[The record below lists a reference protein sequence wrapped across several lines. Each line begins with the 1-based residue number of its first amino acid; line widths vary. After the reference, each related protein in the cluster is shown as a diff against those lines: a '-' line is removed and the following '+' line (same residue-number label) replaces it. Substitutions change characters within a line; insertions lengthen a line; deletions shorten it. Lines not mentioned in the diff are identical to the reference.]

1 VVGLRRGR
9 RCAEGDY
16 VNTNADQLSVPSA
29 GFSRNATGFFTAVD
43 DSMVKVLGWRP
54 DQLVGRASTE
64 FLHPEDQASGIASWF
79 AMLAAPG
86 DNRVWRG
93 RYQGADGSWKW
104 VETVNVNCLDDLQQ
118 PVVLTTMTLVTVE
131 QVSLEEEIRARK
143 QLISRLSDALPVGLF
158 QIDTDR
164 RVSFTNDRFHS
175 IVGCPRAATADAQ
188 FMTVVPGDRAR
199 LDAMLTAVLADQAV
213 DDIDIHLRL
222 PAGGPDVPTAVE
234 RVGVLALRPLTDRAG
249 TVTGAI
255 GCLSDITD
263 RVQLQRELET
273 RASIDALTSCL
284 NRAAALDLLE
294 ASLVRSGYHGAGT
307 AIMFVDLDRFKEVND
322 RHGHAAGDQVLQ
334 IAARR
339 LAATVRD
346 DDRVGRIGGD
356 EFLVICPNVE
366 NPTTALE
373 LGYRLAGAVT
383 ADIVIGKDTV
393 ELRAS
398 VGVAWTDQPLAAD
411 AFVAQADA
419 AMYQSKQTQESAARL
434 WNPAPIP
441 LTVAARQP

>member
-1 VVGLRRGR
+1 VSN
-9 RCAEGDY
+9 D
-16 VNTNADQLSVPSA
+16 ADQLPAASA
-29 GFSRNATGFFTAVD
+29 GFARDATGFITAVD
-43 DSMVKVLGWRP
+43 DSMVNVLGWRP

-64 FLHPEDQASGIASWF
+64 FLHPEDQASGIAAWF
-79 AMLAAPG
+79 AMLTAPG
-86 DNRVWRG
+86 DTRVWRG

-104 VETVNVNCLDDLQQ
+104 VETVNVNRLDDPHE
-118 PVVLTTMTLVTVE
+118 PVVSSTMTLVTGE
-131 QVSLEEEIRARK
+131 QVGLEEELRART

-158 QIDTDR
+158 QIDSHR
-164 RVSFTNDRFHS
+164 RISFTNDRFHT
-175 IVGCPRAATADAQ
+175 IVGCPRAATTDAQ
-188 FMTVVPGDRAR
+188 FLTVVPADRAR
-199 LDAMLTAVLADQAV
+199 LEAMLTSVLADQAV
-213 DDIDIHLRL
+213 DDIDIHFRF
-222 PAGGPDVPTAVE
+222 PPGTPDAPTTAE
-234 RVGVLALRPLTDRAG
+234 RVGVLAVRPLTDSAG

-255 GCLSDITD
+255 GCLSDVTD

-284 NRAAALDLLE
+284 NRGATLDLLE
-294 ASLVRSGYHGAGT
+294 VSLTRSGYRGVGT

-322 RHGHAAGDQVLQ
+322 RFGHAAGDQVLQ

-339 LAATVRD
+339 LAAVSRE

-366 NPTTALE
+366 NRTTALE
-373 LGYRLAGAVT
+373 LGQRLSRAVT
-383 ADIVIGKDTV
+383 ANIVIGNQAV

-419 AMYQSKQTQESAARL
+419 AMYESKQTPEPTARL
-434 WNPAPIP
+434 WDSPSRP
-441 LTVAARQP
+441 LAIGAGIRQESVKTETSQC